1 MRKRHII
8 LVICCLL
15 GMQLSAATQPGK
27 PTGNE
32 RIFLHH
38 QGKVSLYAADKLS
51 EAIEA
56 SVDGD
61 TLFLSNG
68 NYGFAPASDGS
79 KVYYAAKPINVT
91 KSVCLVGEGEN
102 TYIGALAISLADSK
116 KACHLYGI
124 KSSLAVNQAMSQL
137 DIQKS
142 YVQLSINASIDETHI
157 HSSKLE
163 LRINGWNTQLK
174 TFLVSNSIVS
184 NINFLVVDSDNLH
197 LSLNHCNIYELMGS
211 GDDGDEYMSS
221 FKGAISNSIVDH
233 ITAVS
238 GETRYFDPA
247 VTLTN
252 VLVRKTSESYDPFKI
267 CKQTNSIA
275 LLSNDEILSKDGVCR
290 WSTDELTQQG
300 FLGDDNTV
308 MGIYGGSSPYSL
320 TLDGPT
326 LENPMLD
333 INTSNHKLMFNLDIK

>member
-1 MRKRHII
+1 
-8 LVICCLL
+8 
-15 GMQLSAATQPGK
+15 MQLSAENLPGK

-51 EAIEA
+51 EAMEA
-56 SVDGD
+56 SEDGD

-68 NYGFAPASDGS
+68 NYGFAPVSDGS
-79 KVYYAAKPINVT
+79 KVYYGAKPINVT

-102 TYIGALAISLADSK
+102 TYVGALAINLADSK
-116 KACHLYGI
+116 KECHLYGI
-124 KSSLAVNQAMSQL
+124 KSSLAVNQAMTKL

-142 YVQLSINASIDETHI
+142 YVKLSINASIDETNI
-157 HSSKLE
+157 QSSKLD
-163 LRINGWNTQLK
+163 LSINGWNTQLK
-174 TFLVSNSIVS
+174 ALNASNCIVNS
-184 NINFLVVDSDNLH
+184 VNFLVVDSDNLH
-197 LSLNHCNIYELMGS
+197 ISLNHCNIYELMGS

-221 FKGAISNSIVDH
+221 FKGNISNSIVDH
-233 ITAVS
+233 ITVVS

-275 LLSNDEILSKDGVCR
+275 LLSNDEILGKDGNCR

-300 FLGDDNTV
+300 YLGDDNTV
-308 MGIYGGSSPYSL
+308 MGIYGGTSPYSL
-320 TLDGPT
+320 TLDAPT